1 MTNLI
6 EKEGKLLSVIEAAE
20 KLGVS
25 RWRVNQ
31 FINEGRLP
39 AKKVGRSYI
48 ILESDLELVENRQT
62 GRPPKD
68 KDEK

>member
-1 MTNLI
+1 MS
-6 EKEGKLLSVIEAAE
+6 KEIKLLSVIEAAE

-48 ILESDLELVENRQT
+48 ILESDLELIENRQT